1 MKFTSILFSLLL
13 TSFFSSAQIE
23 RKPSDVNKDSSV
35 SVTTTD
41 KKMNKQNRKERIK
54 DLNLTKEQR
63 IKMKS
68 IRQSG
73 QGSKQAIE
81 NNVNLTEAEKKK
93 QLRALQIEQAQKVQL
108 ILTEEQKEKFKADR
122 QDKQ

>member
-1 MKFTSILFSLLL
+1 
-13 TSFFSSAQIE
+13 
-23 RKPSDVNKDSSV
+23 
-35 SVTTTD
+35 
-41 KKMNKQNRKERIK
+41 
-54 DLNLTKEQR
+54 
-63 IKMKS
+63 MKS
-68 IRQSG
+68 IRQTG